1 MHLQI
6 KEWLDIKGSSFIFFA
21 KVLFFCYPHKTKEA
35 AFPELLHPGFLPS
48 VPPDHP
54 LYKECL
60 IIELDAKCSQLK
72 HF

>member
-6 KEWLDIKGSSFIFFA
+6 KEWLDIKGNSSIFFA
-21 KVLFFCYPHKTKEA
+21 KVLFFCYPHKSKEA

-60 IIELDAKCSQLK
+60 IIELDTKCSQLK